1 MTDQPF
7 RAFVLN
13 WKLTELH
20 GWGLVGLHTCLHL
33 LRTGGSPLLLS
44 PPDTMMLRPQTQ
56 EWLKGLEQPAQRL
69 GAYLEKVQS
78 EGRRLYLE
86 DATVLYA
93 LDGNMQP
100 GLERQ
105 PIFGDRN
112 VGVGAFTETNLYDQ
126 AQIDARSYGRVVIH
140 STFNQRVLADYGI
153 ASDCVFQGVDP
164 AEVSPGPKS
173 GQFADR
179 FVIFSGGKIEFRKGQ
194 DIVLAAFRTFQQRHP
209 EALLLTVWGNFW
221 PATAITMRTSRLGLV
236 PLELTEDGGG
246 VDVVRWLQDNGL
258 PHGSFI
264 DVGFLSRDRIS
275 MVLRECDLAVFPN
288 RCEPGTNLVA
298 MEAMACG
305 VPLVLSAN
313 TGHLDLIGDDRTYV
327 LGRQNPVPD
336 NGGNTRYWGESDVEE
351 LLEAMEHAY
360 QNRDE
365 ARARGLKGS
374 DWVLNNRRWDQ
385 FAAEFVDVCN
395 R

>member
-1 MTDQPF
+1 MTDQPY
-7 RAFVLN
+7 RPFVLN

-33 LRTGGSPLLLS
+33 MRTGGSPLLLN
-44 PPDTMMLRPQTQ
+44 PLDTTTLRPQTVEQ
-56 EWLKGLEQPAQRL
+56 LKVLEPGTIRL
-69 GAYLEKVQS
+69 ASYLEHVKSQ
-78 EGRRLYLE
+78 GRRLYLE
-86 DATVLYA
+86 NATVLYA
-93 LDGNMQP
+93 LDGNMRP
-100 GLERQ
+100 GLPEQ

-112 VGVGAFTETNLYDQ
+112 VGVGAFTETNLDDQ
-126 AQIDARSYGRVVIH
+126 AQADARSYSRVVIH

-153 ASDCVFQGVDP
+153 ASDCVLQGVDR
-164 AEVSPGPKS
+164 AEVSPGPKT
-173 GQFADR
+173 GKLGDR

-194 DIVLAAFRTFQQRHP
+194 DIVVAAFRVFRQRHP

-221 PATAITMRTSRLGLV
+221 PGTAITMRTSRLGLV
-236 PLELTEDGGG
+236 PLELTEDGRS
-246 VDVVRWLQDNGL
+246 VDVGRWLLDNGL
-258 PHGSFI
+258 PQDSFVDI
-264 DVGFLSRDRIS
+264 GFLSRDRIAPI
-275 MVLRECDLAVFPN
+275 LRECDLAVFPN

-313 TGHLDLIGDDRTYV
+313 TGHLDLIGDNRTYV
-327 LGRQNPVPD
+327 LGRQGPVPD
-336 NGGNTRYWGESDVEE
+336 EQGNTRYWGESDVEE

-360 QNRDE
+360 QNRDD
-365 ARARGLKGS
+365 ARTMGLAGS